1 MDFAIPEELQRLR
14 ESARRFV
21 DEELMPLEAEFGDAP
36 DLPDPV
42 RARLQQRAKALGFW
56 AFDIPEDYGGGGIG
70 ALGNCLVLEELGRCT
85 VPAFRAPAVFTPFLG
100 PVLFHGTPEQQDRYL
115 RPVIAGS
122 KRTCFAL
129 TEASGGSDPAAMATR
144 AIRDGDHW
152 VINGTKIF
160 ITGAD
165 KADFVQL
172 FARTE
177 GTGRQGITCFLVDKG
192 TPGLRLG
199 QRFELMSPDRPWE
212 LVFDNVRVHQRQVV
226 GEVGKGWEL
235 AREFLDRGRLVH
247 GPKAV
252 ARAQRALEMAIA
264 FATQRKT
271 FGAPLASRQAIQW
284 MVADSQLDIHTTR
297 LLVYHAAWRCDQ
309 GLPYHTEASMVK
321 LHADDMLLRVL
332 DRAIQ
337 IHGGMGLSKEL
348 PLEVMYRDARSRL
361 ITEGSQEMQR
371 IIISGELLAGKAEV
385 DRWA

>member
-1 MDFAIPEELQRLR
+1 MDFTIPEELQRLR
-14 ESARRFV
+14 ESTRRFV
-21 DEELMPLEAEFGDAP
+21 DEELMPLEADFGDAP

-42 RARLQQRAKALGFW
+42 RVRLQARARELGFW
-56 AFDIPEDYGGGGIG
+56 GFDLPEEYGGGGVG
-70 ALGNCLVLEELGRCT
+70 ALGMCLVLEELGRCT

-100 PVLFHGTPEQQDRYL
+100 PVLFHGTPAQQEKYL
-115 RPVIAGS
+115 RPVIEGT

-129 TEASGGSDPAAMATR
+129 TEASGGSDPVAMATR
-144 AIRDGDHW
+144 ARREDNEW

-172 FARTE
+172 FART
-177 GTGRQGITCFLVDKG
+177 GGAGREGITCFLVDTG
-192 TPGLRLG
+192 TPGMRLG

-212 LVFDNVRVHQRQVV
+212 LVFEDVRVPHSQVV
-226 GEVGKGWEL
+226 GEVGMGWAL
-235 AREFLDRGRLVH
+235 ARQFLDKGRLVH

-252 ARAQRALEMAIA
+252 GRAQRGLELAIQ
-264 FATQRKT
+264 FANQRHT

-284 MVADSQLDIHTTR
+284 MIADSQVEIHTTR

-348 PLEVMYRDARSRL
+348 PLELMYRDARSRL

-371 IIISGELLAGKAEV
+371 IIIASELLAGRAAV